1 VQLSNNPG
9 IKSMEDQQD
18 TFSITEKRNRPKQDN
33 KRGLKFTKFE
43 PCQILN
49 QEKITKTKCKTITL
63 LQNNVLK

>member
-1 VQLSNNPG
+1 
-9 IKSMEDQQD
+9 MEDQQD

-49 QEKITKTKCKTITL
+49 QEKITKIKSKNNNIITR
-63 LQNNVLK
+63 QCSEVAS